1 MEDYRRNPHSVT
13 LLNYHFVWCPKRR
26 KTVLKGDIKLRAPSI
41 IFDLC
46 QENNWRLIALEI
58 RPDPIHLFL
67 ESDPSYS
74 PSTIIKRIKGR
85 LSHHWRKEFPE
96 LLKLP
101 TLWTP
106 SYFCS
111 TAGNASTETIK
122 KYIENQTNKWYRGI
136 NPLVRSTTI
145 RFNGWLTLAHDF

>member
-1 MEDYRRNPHSVT
+1 LTCAKKITGGWSQRARYARTRS
-13 LLNYHFVWCPKRR
+13 
-26 KTVLKGDIKLRAPSI
+26 LR
-41 IFDLC
+41 
-46 QENNWRLIALEI
+46 ENALEI
-58 RPDPIHLFL
+58 MPDHIHLFL

-74 PSTIIKRIKGR
+74 PTTIIKRIKGR
-85 LSHHWRKEFPE
+85 LSHHLRKEFPE

-122 KYIENQTNKWYRGI
+122 KYIENQTNK
-136 NPLVRSTTI
+136 
-145 RFNGWLTLAHDF
+145 